1 MSLHDVENAENCS
14 THESNQLVMMSNDVW
29 NYKNTKTPKV
39 VLRVQVRIKN
49 CPKFNYSKYYH
60 SVLRPE
66 AVAQVAER
74 PTLANRHVR
83 TVAGRHVLQRV
94 GLVGEACLH
103 SYNSKID
110 FFLPRTWKL
119 KNYCLCNNTLLLL
132 TDDPHCNIKNGL
144 KQCFDLHLSV

>member
-1 MSLHDVENAENCS
+1 
-14 THESNQLVMMSNDVW
+14 MMSNDVW

-74 PTLANRHVR
+74 PTLANRHVW
-83 TVAGRHVLQRV
+83 TVAGRHVLQGV
-94 GLVGEACLH
+94 GLVRKACLH
-103 SYNSKID
+103 SYISKIE
-110 FFLPRTWKL
+110 FVFLTKNLKVKKL
-119 KNYCLCNNTLLLL
+119 LFMQQYLIAL
-132 TDDPHCNIKNGL
+132 DR
-144 KQCFDLHLSV
+144 